1 MLLSKLD
8 EEKVLIFKLPNF
20 AQCVEFVDEKLHQIV
35 ASDGSKANA
44 TIITASLGD
53 GNFNLSSLDDGILIE
68 NTRDNCSSRNVLNPI
83 SLFMFMEM
91 INVKSLFCCKQS
103 FI

>member
-1 MLLSKLD
+1 MINRLD
-8 EEKVLIFKLPNF
+8 EKKVLIFTTQI
-20 AQCVEFVDEKLHQIV
+20 QCVEFVDEKLHQIV

-68 NTRDNCSSRNVLNPI
+68 KYLRWIVHPE
-83 SLFMFMEM
+83 MF
-91 INVKSLFCCKQS
+91 
-103 FI
+103 

>member
-1 MLLSKLD
+1 MLLLISKLD

-68 NTRDNCSSRNVLNPI
+68 NPKDCFSSRNVLNAI
-83 SLFMFMEM
+83 LLSIFMYMF
-91 INVKSLFCCKQS
+91 NVRNLFC
-103 FI
+103 